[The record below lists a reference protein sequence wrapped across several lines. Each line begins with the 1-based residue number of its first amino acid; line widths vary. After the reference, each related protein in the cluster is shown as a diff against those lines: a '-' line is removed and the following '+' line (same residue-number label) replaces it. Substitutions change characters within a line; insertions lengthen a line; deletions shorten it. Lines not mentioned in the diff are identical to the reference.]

1 MNVIEYICEI
11 ESMNTCS
18 FEAQVAGLMW
28 YVKKQGYTVVETSTD
43 HIRDYDSRRDNL
55 NVLIYGENSPCDT
68 VLVFSK
74 NLIPDSLL
82 SQFEKKNLKLI
93 EVPREVRESAEFL
106 NVVHELQNKMA
117 EQERQERASAIK
129 FGRKRAAEMKGN

>member
-1 MNVIEYICEI
+1 MNVIQYICEI
-11 ESMNTCS
+11 DGMDACG

-28 YVKKQGYTVVETSTD
+28 YVKKQGYTVVETITD

-55 NVLIYGENSPCDT
+55 NVLVYGENSPCDT

-129 FGRKRAAEMKGN
+129 FGRKRAVEMKGN

>member
-1 MNVIEYICEI
+1 MNVIQYICEI
-11 ESMNTCS
+11 DGMDACG

-28 YVKKQGYTVVETSTD
+28 YVKKQGYTVVETITD

-55 NVLIYGENSPCDT
+55 NVPIYGENSPCDT

-129 FGRKRAAEMKGN
+129 FGRKRAVEMKGN

>member
-1 MNVIEYICEI
+1 MNVIQYICEI
-11 ESMNTCS
+11 DGMDACG

-28 YVKKQGYTVVETSTD
+28 YVKKQGYTVVETITD

-74 NLIPDSLL
+74 NLIPDCLL

-117 EQERQERASAIK
+117 EQERQERASVIK
-129 FGRKRAAEMKGN
+129 FGRKRAVEMKGN

>member
-1 MNVIEYICEI
+1 MNVIQYICEI
-11 ESMNTCS
+11 DGMDACG

-28 YVKKQGYTVVETSTD
+28 YVKKQGYTVVETITD

-117 EQERQERASAIK
+117 EQERQERASVIK
-129 FGRKRAAEMKGN
+129 FGRKRAVEMKGN

>member
-1 MNVIEYICEI
+1 MNVIQYICEI
-11 ESMNTCS
+11 DGMDACG

-28 YVKKQGYTVVETSTD
+28 YVKKQGYTVVETITD

-129 FGRKRAAEMKGN
+129 FGRKRAVEMKGN

>member
-1 MNVIEYICEI
+1 MNVIQYICEI
-11 ESMNTCS
+11 DGMDACG

-28 YVKKQGYTVVETSTD
+28 YVKKQGYTVVETITD
-43 HIRDYDSRRDNL
+43 HIRNYDSRRDNL

-117 EQERQERASAIK
+117 EQERQERASVIK
-129 FGRKRAAEMKGN
+129 FGRKRAVEMKGN

>member
-1 MNVIEYICEI
+1 MNVIQYICEI
-11 ESMNTCS
+11 DGMDACG

-28 YVKKQGYTVVETSTD
+28 YVKKQGYTVVETITD

-55 NVLIYGENSPCDT
+55 NVLIYGENSPCDM

-129 FGRKRAAEMKGN
+129 FGRKRAVEMKGN

>member
-1 MNVIEYICEI
+1 MNVIQYICEI
-11 ESMNTCS
+11 DGMDACS

-55 NVLIYGENSPCDT
+55 NALIYGENSPCDT
-68 VLVFSK
+68 VLMFSK

-82 SQFEKKNLKLI
+82 PQFEKKNLKLI